1 MDLDLQSCARLLQTI
16 TSNVVVKQGK
26 QLHLLFLKRG
36 VLPSSIT
43 LANRLLQMYTR
54 CGDLCDARKLF
65 DEMPQRNCFTWNSMI
80 EGYVKS
86 RNEEESLHL
95 FYTMPHKNSFT
106 WNMIISGFVKAA
118 KLNVARKFFDE
129 MPIKNGVAWNSM
141 IHGYA
146 ENGRSTE
153 ALSLFKDLKSG
164 CHGPCHVDIY
174 VLATVF
180 GACTDLLALQLG
192 KIIHACILVGGVK
205 FDPVLGS
212 SIVNMYGKCGDLDSA
227 SLVLRSLP
235 YPDDFSLSSLIS
247 AYSNKGRVTDAKR
260 IFCIKNDP
268 CVALWNSLIS
278 GYIVNDMAMEA
289 LLLFGEMRRNG
300 TQEDASTIATVLSAC
315 DCLGFLEYGT
325 QVHAHTYKVGMTRD
339 LIVASVLV
347 DTYAKCG
354 RPDSACELFTEL
366 NTYDTILLNSMINVY
381 CSCGRIEDGIQ
392 VFQSIPSKSLIS
404 WNSMILGLSKN
415 GYPTEALAC
424 FGELNTKGFHMDR
437 FSLASVISTCATIS
451 SLELGKQ
458 LYAKAIVIGLESDK
472 IVSTA
477 LVDFYCKCGLID
489 DGRKLFDEMI
499 QSDEA
504 SWNSMLM
511 GYATNGYGIEALH
524 LFNDMRKVGVMPTD
538 ITFTAVLSACNHC
551 GLVEEGL
558 KWFNAMKHKYFI
570 DPGIEHYSC
579 MIDLFARVGR
589 LEEAIDFLIYMPFE
603 ADASMWSTILR
614 GCLAHGDT
622 IMGKKIAEK
631 ITMIDPKNP
640 DAYVQLSSIF
650 ATSGDWG
657 RSAQVREL
665 MTTKRMQKIPG
676 TSWVDR

>member
-1 MDLDLQSCARLLQTI
+1 MDLDLHSCALQLQTI
-16 TSNVVVKQGK
+16 TSNVFIKQGK

-43 LANRLLQMYTR
+43 LANRLLQMYSR
-54 CGDLCDARKLF
+54 CGDLSDARKVF

-80 EGYVKS
+80 EGYMKS
-86 RNEEESLHL
+86 RNERESLSL
-95 FYTMPHKNSFT
+95 FYAMPHKNSFT
-106 WNMIISGFVKAA
+106 WNVIVSGFVKEG
-118 KLNVARKFFDE
+118 KLNVARRFFDE
-129 MPIKNGVAWNSM
+129 MPMKNGVAWNSM

-146 ENGRSTE
+146 ENGRPTE
-153 ALSLFKDLKSG
+153 AIGLFKDLKSG
-164 CHGPCHVDIY
+164 FHGPCDVDIY

-180 GACTDLLALQLG
+180 GACTDLSALRFG
-192 KIIHACILVGGVK
+192 KIIHGSVVVCGVE

-212 SIVNMYGKCGDLDSA
+212 SVVNMYGKCGDLDSA

-247 AYSNKGRVTDAKR
+247 AYSNSGRVIDAERVFR
-260 IFCIKNDP
+260 IKDDP

-278 GYIVNDMAMEA
+278 GYIVNDMATEA

-300 TQEDASTIATVLSAC
+300 TREDASTIAIVLSAC
-315 DCLGFLEYGT
+315 DRLGFLEYGT
-325 QVHAHTYKVGMTRD
+325 QFHGHTCKFGATRD
-339 LIVASVLV
+339 IVVASVLV
-347 DTYAKCG
+347 DSYAKCG
-354 RPDSACELFTEL
+354 RPESACALFGEID
-366 NTYDTILLNSMINVY
+366 TYDTILLNSMINVY
-381 CSCGRIEDGIQ
+381 CTCGRIEDAIE
-392 VFQSIPSKSLIS
+392 VFRSMPSKSLIS
-404 WNSMILGLSKN
+404 WNSMISGLSKN
-415 GYPTEALAC
+415 GYPKEALSC
-424 FGELNTKGFHMDR
+424 FGELNAKGFHMDR

-477 LVDFYCKCGLID
+477 LVDFCCKCGLVD
-489 DGRKLFDEMI
+489 DGRKLFDEMVH
-499 QSDEA
+499 SDEA

-511 GYATNGYGIEALH
+511 GYATNGYGVEALD
-524 LFNDMRKVGVMPTD
+524 LFGDMRKVGVMPTE

-558 KWFNAMKHKYFI
+558 RWFHEMKQKYFI

-579 MIDLFARVGR
+579 MIDLFARVGQ
-589 LEEAIDFLIYMPFE
+589 LEEAVDLLMYMPFE

-614 GCLAHGDT
+614 GCLAHGDA
-622 IMGKKIAEK
+622 ILGKKVAEI
-631 ITMIDPKNP
+631 ITTIDPKNP

-657 RSAQVREL
+657 GSEDVRKL
-665 MTTKRMQKIPG
+665 MTTKKMQKIPG
-676 TSWVDR
+676 TSWVDH